1 MSIRSALLTSD
12 PAREPAPATTPSDPN
27 PVSQERRQVAWV
39 GKSVVFVGHLSSSED
54 MMIDGRVE
62 GTIEVRDH
70 TLTIGPDA
78 HIHANV
84 TANIVRVL
92 GGVTGTVTAIT
103 KVDIT
108 ETGSVEGDVICPR
121 LALADGG
128 TLRGRVR

>member
-12 PAREPAPATTPSDPN
+12 PVQDPPAAVPSESTR
-27 PVSQERRQVAWV
+27 VSQERRQVAWV
-39 GKSVVFVGHLSSSED
+39 GKSVVFVGHLTSSED

-62 GTIEVRDH
+62 GTIEVREH

-78 HIHANV
+78 NIQANV
-84 TANIVRVL
+84 TANVVRVL
-92 GGVTGTVTAIT
+92 GGITGTVTAIT

-108 ETGSVEGDVICPR
+108 ETGSVEGDVISPR